1 MLESHEGKDMNL
13 DRTSDI
19 RNRNKTRIHQFSVSF
34 ANLMNVIAMLFGI
47 NVLIRKVVTIKR
59 EMLEV
64 P

>member
-1 MLESHEGKDMNL
+1 MNL